1 MTADTALPIGK
12 VAVLRDADEA
22 LAAAHELADVFRA
35 AADRLDRSREVPV
48 EELTSLAES
57 GLLGIRVPREFG
69 GAGVSYET
77 VVRVFVVL
85 SRASGS
91 LGQVPQNHFHLI
103 EPLFSDG
110 TLEQKRHFAAE
121 ILAGHR
127 FGNAQA
133 ERGSRPVL
141 SLPTTTLTETGHG
154 TVVLDGVKHYSTG
167 ALTAQWIPVQAA
179 TESGEFSLT
188 YVPRDAA
195 GLTVVDDWDAMGQR
209 STHSGTVRLSGVEVP
224 ELFSLRPFDG
234 HHRKNTFPPYATVI
248 HAAVDVGI
256 GLGVLDRGAELL
268 RDVARPWRT
277 AHVDRA
283 VDDPLTAYRVG
294 KLGTHVHA
302 AEQLLYEAA
311 RRLDHADV
319 VRTEHDYERA
329 AVTVAEASAFASES
343 AERAAS
349 ELFEF
354 IGARST
360 SDSLN
365 FHRYWRDVRTHST
378 HDPARWK
385 YHRAGRWLLDGSV

>member
-1 MTADTALPIGK
+1 MTVDTSLPIGQ
-12 VAVLRDADEA
+12 VAVLRDAEGA
-22 LAAAHELADVFRA
+22 LAVAEELAGTFRA

-48 EELTSLAES
+48 EELTALAES

-77 VVRVFVVL
+77 VVRVFVIL

-103 EPLFSDG
+103 EPVFTDG
-110 TLEQKRHFAAE
+110 TDEQKRHFAAE

-141 SLPTTTLTETGHG
+141 SLPATTLRETGNG
-154 TVVLDGVKHYSTG
+154 TVVLDGDKYYSSG
-167 ALTAQWIPVQAA
+167 ALTAHWIPVQAA

-188 YVPRDAA
+188 YVPRDAP
-195 GLTVVDDWDAMGQR
+195 GLSVVDDWDAMGQR
-209 STHSGTVRLSGVEVP
+209 STHSGTVRLRGVEVP

-248 HAAVDVGI
+248 HAAIDVGI
-256 GLGVLDRGAELL
+256 GLGVLERGVDLL
-268 RDVARPWRT
+268 HDIARPWRT
-277 AHVDRA
+277 SQVERA
-283 VDDPLTAYRVG
+283 VDDPLTAYRLG

-302 AEQLLYEAA
+302 SEQLLYEAA
-311 RRLDHADV
+311 RRLDHADD
-319 VRTEHDYERA
+319 VRTEAEYERA

-343 AERAAS
+343 AERLAS

-354 IGARST
+354 VGARST

-385 YHRAGRWLLDGSV
+385 YHRAGQYFLGSSS